1 MGQGGSR
8 RGGGHVAGAPAMF
21 FQEGI
26 PLPHQTLTEDCQ
38 LGTLRSQGS
47 FCGLA
52 FIQGIVG
59 ELRVGD
65 LQIELAGIRY
75 PNDPVAWPG

>member
-1 MGQGGSR
+1 
-8 RGGGHVAGAPAMF
+8 MF

-26 PLPHQTLTEDCQ
+26 TPPLTLTEDCQ
-38 LGTLRSQGS
+38 LGAPRSQGS

-65 LQIELAGIRY
+65 LQIELAGICY